1 MKTKTLIT
9 VSLGIFAILIM
20 GICLLNPA
28 DSSAGEKILAQGNN
42 DKVPPGLK
50 NIPPGLEKIVFIH
63 YKKGAGKKD
72 KPVKPDKPGKP
83 TSEPECYGFLANGVK
98 WKSDINIYID
108 TNIGGTDAIEEA
120 TMEWDRWTS
129 ASLFPAVQNWIITDN
144 LDWDGDTG
152 DQPDGKNELL
162 FGDYSNSNV
171 IAITVVWGYFSG
183 PPKFREIFE
192 FDILFND
199 TDYIWGDAVGDST
212 VMDLQNIATHELGHG
227 LGLGDIYVDSCSDVT
242 MYGYSGYG
250 EIIKRDLAGP
260 DVTGLQELYG
270 Q

>member
-1 MKTKTLIT
+1 MKNKTLVA
-9 VSLGIFAILIM
+9 VSLGVFTILIVS
-20 GICLLNPA
+20 ICLLNPA

-42 DKVPPGLK
+42 DQVPPGLK
-50 NIPPGLEKIVFIH
+50 KIPPGLEKIVFIH
-63 YKKGAGKKD
+63 YKKGAD
-72 KPVKPDKPGKP
+72 KNNRPVKPDKPGKP

-98 WKSDINIYID
+98 WNTDINVFID
-108 TNIGGTDAIEEA
+108 NNISDTFGTKAIIDAAE
-120 TMEWDRWTS
+120 EWDQYTPTL
-129 ASLFPAVQNWIITDN
+129 LFQNWDVASG
-144 LDWDGDTG
+144 LDWDGDPG
-152 DQPDGKNELL
+152 DQPDSKNELL
-162 FGDYSNSNV
+162 FGDYPDGNV
-171 IAITVVWGYFSG
+171 IAVTVVWGRFSG

-192 FDILFND
+192 FDILFN
-199 TDYIWGDAVGDST
+199 TDFSWGDTGDSS

-250 EIIKRDLAGP
+250 ETSKRTLEGP